1 MDINQ
6 LNIETAIFL
15 RRLRSF
21 SEQKSA
27 VQVDGKTTEL
37 FVDLIQSIDKLM
49 ATGDMTQTDRN
60 DSLDFLSHLDGQ
72 HFDLRQH
79 FMCRLCIVS
88 LFLSLFVSF
97 FPVII

>member
-27 VQVDGKTTEL
+27 VQIDGKTMEL
-37 FVDLIQSIDKLM
+37 FVDIIQSIDKLM
-49 ATGDMTQTDRN
+49 ATRDMIQTDRN
-60 DSLDFLSHLDGQ
+60 ESLDFLCHLDGQ

-88 LFLSLFVSF
+88 LFFTLFVWNF
-97 FPVII
+97 K

>member
-1 MDINQ
+1 MNVNQ
-6 LNIETAIFL
+6 LNIETAIYL

-21 SEQKSA
+21 MEQNSTI
-27 VQVDGKTTEL
+27 QINGKTTEL
-37 FVDLIQSIDKLM
+37 FVDIIQSIDKLM

-88 LFLSLFVSF
+88 LFL
-97 FPVII
+97 

>member
-6 LNIETAIFL
+6 LNIETALFL

-21 SEQKSA
+21 SEQKSS
-27 VQVDGKTTEL
+27 VQIDGKTTEL
-37 FVDLIQSIDKLM
+37 FVDIIQNIDKLM
-49 ATGDMTQTDRN
+49 ATRDMSQTDRN
-60 DSLDFLSHLDGQ
+60 DSLDFLFHLDKQ

-88 LFLSLFVSF
+88 VF
-97 FPVII
+97 FEF